1 MVNLNLKIWNV
12 TEENNGIL
20 LWGPDRD
27 LSNAIGKIS
36 SAAASVLTPVNIA
49 VENTIDTIRHPI
61 NNIVNYKAKNGS
73 YKKLL
78 KFVPSTIALAITKAI
93 DLPFATAEKAVEYVL
108 NNNVERGLEFTKW
121 ISTKFLANIITS
133 NWETNSGTAKLL
145 WSFIEWT
152 WDLVT
157 SAVKLP
163 LWLTH
168 KAIKAPR
175 NIKWYGTQVA
185 ADWSTKNMESLQIS
199 DKSYLEWI
207 KLINTSDKTKMVASN
222 NTDYR
227 PSKEKA
233 A

>member
-1 MVNLNLKIWNV
+1 MGKLNLHIWSV
-12 TEENNGIL
+12 WEENNGLL

-49 VENTIDTIRHPI
+49 VENTIDTIRHPV
-61 NNIVNYKAKNGS
+61 NNIFNYKDKNGS

-93 DLPFATAEKAVEYVL
+93 DLPFATAEKTIEYVL
-108 NNNVERGLEFTKW
+108 NNNVERILESTKW
-121 ISTKFLANIITS
+121 ITTKFLANLITNNWNTSS
-133 NWETNSGTAKLL
+133 NTAKWL
-145 WSFIEWT
+145 WNFIEWA
-152 WDLVT
+152 WDLVG

-168 KAIKAPR
+168 KLIKAPR

-185 ADWSTKNMESLQIS
+185 ADWSTDWMKALKVS
-199 DKSYLEWI
+199 DKDYLEWLN
-207 KLINTSDKTKMVASN
+207 LINTSDRDKITQN
-222 NTDYR
+222 NN
-227 PSKEKA
+227 SSEELA